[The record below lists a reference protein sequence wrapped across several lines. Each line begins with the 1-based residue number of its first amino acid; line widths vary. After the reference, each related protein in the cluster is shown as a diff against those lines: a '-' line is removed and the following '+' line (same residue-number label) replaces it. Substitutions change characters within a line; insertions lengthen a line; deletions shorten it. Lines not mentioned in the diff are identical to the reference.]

1 MLATRRGFFGGL
13 AALLVW
19 SKRKPPLD
27 PHYVYKGGLRGLHD
41 DGTQFPSRRFTN
53 DELLRIIRENK
64 GDIVGE
70 FRRLLSR

>member
-1 MLATRRGFFGGL
+1 METSRRGFFGGL

-27 PHYVYKGGLRGLHD
+27 SHYVYKGGLRGLYD
-41 DGTQFPSRRFTN
+41 EGTQLRRFTN
-53 DELLRIIRENK
+53 DELLRLIRESK

>member
-1 MLATRRGFFGGL
+1 METSRRGFFGGL

-27 PHYVYKGGLRGLHD
+27 PHYVYKGGLRGLYD
-41 DGTQFPSRRFTN
+41 EGTQLRRFTN
-53 DELLRIIRENK
+53 DELLRLIRESK